1 MNSKG
6 SGRRRFLKDGAAL
19 AGLTVGAV
27 RAASAIPGADASE
40 LRPNDPHA
48 YGERSRFEDS
58 TIRIGSLGRWTGI
71 SDFGFRTPLQESV
84 GVITPPSLH
93 YIVSHG
99 YDPPDID
106 PRQHRLLIHG
116 MVDRPLILTMDDLGR
131 LPSVSRT
138 HFLECNANS
147 APFSGPA
154 GAARVA
160 PTATIQQTHG
170 LTSCSEWTGVPVSL
184 LLEKV
189 GVQTGA
195 AWLIAE
201 GSEAGEHTK
210 SIPLEKAMD
219 DLLVAYGQNGEALR
233 PEQGYPLRLL
243 VPGWEGINNVKWL
256 RRIKVV

>member
-1 MNSKG
+1 MSSKG
-6 SGRRRFLKDGAAL
+6 SGRRRFLKRRR
-19 AGLTVGAV
+19 
-27 RAASAIPGADASE
+27 RARRSHRRRGPEPQAPSPGADAYE
-40 LRPNDPHA
+40 LRPSEQHA

-99 YDPPDID
+99 YDPPNID

-116 MVDRPLILTMDDLGR
+116 MVDRPLILTMEDLRR

-138 HFLECNANS
+138 HFLAQVQAPNS

-189 GVQTGA
+189 GTYRQA
-195 AWLIAE
+195 
-201 GSEAGEHTK
+201 
-210 SIPLEKAMD
+210 
-219 DLLVAYGQNGEALR
+219 
-233 PEQGYPLRLL
+233 
-243 VPGWEGINNVKWL
+243 
-256 RRIKVV
+256 RRG